1 MGSAIIRVAGTRPG
15 PSHPPGI
22 ILAPEQET
30 VDWRLPSTAADAHK
44 GLTMD
49 DRSRIALMMG
59 VGAAVGGFVGF
70 LLFTDRGRAFRREL
84 EPQLEEFFGEAQRLT
99 AAFDKTRK
107 AVQDGL
113 STLKNEA
120 GSKGEANPDW
130 SH

>member
-1 MGSAIIRVAGTRPG
+1 
-15 PSHPPGI
+15 
-22 ILAPEQET
+22 
-30 VDWRLPSTAADAHK
+30 
-44 GLTMD
+44 MD
-49 DRSRIALMMG
+49 DRSRIALSMG
-59 VGAAVGGFVGF
+59 VGAALGGFAGF

-120 GSKGEANPDW
+120 GSRGEANPDW
-130 SH
+130 QH